1 MIFESPKLAKPVS
14 VKLEDDDHERLASLA
29 AAKRRT
35 PHCLMR
41 EAITEYLAREEKLL
55 AFHAEAEAAWT
66 DYTETGLHLS
76 LADMQV
82 WAKKPGAPLPP
93 WRNSSSY
100 R

>member
-1 MIFESPKLAKPVS
+1 MANAVS
-14 VKLEDDDHERLASLA
+14 VRLEDDDRERLASLA
-29 AAKRRT
+29 LAKRRT
-35 PHCLMR
+35 PHYLMR

-55 AFHAEAEAAWT
+55 AFHTEAEAAWT
-66 DYTETGLHLS
+66 DYTETGLHLR

-82 WAKKPGAPLPP
+82 WSKKPAARLPP